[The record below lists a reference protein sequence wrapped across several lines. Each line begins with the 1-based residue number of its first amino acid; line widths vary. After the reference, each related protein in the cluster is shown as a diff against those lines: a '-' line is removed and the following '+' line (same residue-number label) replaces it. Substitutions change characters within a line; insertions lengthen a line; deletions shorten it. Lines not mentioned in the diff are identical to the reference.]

1 MRIML
6 RATIAAVSFAN
17 IGSAYAGEG
26 SVANTVVTW
35 LPGAVEQA
43 PSQNAPLVAAAQNGQ
58 TMLAYATQSNH
69 GTWHFP
75 PNQGGD
81 GTSS

>member
-1 MRIML
+1 M
-6 RATIAAVSFAN
+6 
-17 IGSAYAGEG
+17 
-26 SVANTVVTW
+26 
-35 LPGAVEQA
+35 EQA